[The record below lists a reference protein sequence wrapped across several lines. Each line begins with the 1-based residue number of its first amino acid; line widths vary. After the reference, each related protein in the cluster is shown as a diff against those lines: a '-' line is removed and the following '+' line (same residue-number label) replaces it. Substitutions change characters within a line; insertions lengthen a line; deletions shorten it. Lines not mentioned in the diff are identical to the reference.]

1 MGSTFYLFYMVLFT
15 GGVLWCLFLWL
26 ARDDEE
32 EGEEHGAEELAA
44 RPPSPRA
51 SARAAL
57 DGQPPPQPSASA
69 EAAAGRT
76 GATGL
81 PPEEAK

>member
-32 EGEEHGAEELAA
+32 DQAA
-44 RPPSPRA
+44 DETRR
-51 SARAAL
+51 SAGI
-57 DGQPPPQPSASA
+57 DETPPPRDPGDS
-69 EAAAGRT
+69 E
-76 GATGL
+76 
-81 PPEEAK
+81 P